1 MTLSWFGI
9 VRLGIVQMALGS
21 IIAIA
26 SSTFNRVM
34 VVELSLL
41 QVIPGLLLAL
51 HYFIQITRPNWGF
64 LSDRG
69 GNRVFWIIIGISILG
84 IGSVLACFG
93 IKYFMVN
100 YYLGI
105 FISVLAYSLIGIG
118 VGAAGTSLLALIATN
133 TPNHRKAAAATITW
147 IMMIFGAAITA
158 IIVGKIIDPY
168 SIGKLIRIITYMS
181 ILLFFFSIIAL

>member
-84 IGSVLACFG
+84 IGSVT
-93 IKYFMVN
+93 IT
-100 YYLGI
+100 
-105 FISVLAYSLIGIG
+105 SVLNS
-118 VGAAGTSLLALIATN
+118 TSA
-133 TPNHRKAAAATITW
+133 
-147 IMMIFGAAITA
+147 
-158 IIVGKIIDPY
+158 
-168 SIGKLIRIITYMS
+168 
-181 ILLFFFSIIAL
+181 

>member
-93 IKYFMVN
+93 
-100 YYLGI
+100 
-105 FISVLAYSLIGIG
+105 
-118 VGAAGTSLLALIATN
+118 
-133 TPNHRKAAAATITW
+133 TIQPESAR
-147 IMMIFGAAITA
+147 MGQK
-158 IIVGKIIDPY
+158 GPK
-168 SIGKLIRIITYMS
+168 G
-181 ILLFFFSIIAL
+181 